1 MESLTAEN
9 RTSTG
14 LRLTFGFSTLVIVL
28 QLTLFLAIGAIA
40 VYVSL
45 YAYLNQVTVSQQQRS
60 EELLRAL
67 HSAARSAHVSKDYAT
82 LSSDFVEIKE
92 KSTSRP
98 LDIII
103 DEIFVLSK
111 EGSVLAHS
119 DFTKVSPQSKSSIDS
134 ISSEYNNAFYH
145 AAIQLQHGQTETR
158 RLKTRQILNIEK
170 SVRFL
175 SAFFPWEMES
185 ALNYSTPL
193 VSNDKLLGTVHL
205 TVQNNLIQ
213 NAIRRILN
221 EYSRFLLILAGGAIL
236 AAILFLTVFAYQLQ
250 LVRKIWEK
258 YLARRIEQ
266 QRFNSQQQVIHTPAG
281 HEPAP
286 RQEGKPEKREKEK
299 PIYDAILLDDSE

>member
-14 LRLTFGFSTLVIVL
+14 LRLTFGFSSLVILL
-28 QLTLFLAIGAIA
+28 QLVLFLTIGAVA

-45 YAYLNQVTVSQQQRS
+45 YAYLNQVTISQQQRS

-67 HSAARSAHVSKDYAT
+67 HSAARSAHISKDYAT

-92 KSTSRP
+92 KSTARP

-111 EGSVLAHS
+111 SGSVLAHS

-134 ISSEYNNAFYH
+134 ISPEYNNAFYH
-145 AAIQLQHGQTETR
+145 AAIQLQPGQVETR

-170 SVRFL
+170 PVRLL
-175 SAFFPWEMES
+175 SALFPWEMES

-193 VSNDKLLGTVHL
+193 ISNDKLLGTVHL

-221 EYSRFLLILAGGAIL
+221 EYSGFLVML
-236 AAILFLTVFAYQLQ
+236 AAGAVLAAFLFLAVFGYQLQ
-250 LVRKIWEK
+250 LVRKAWET
-258 YLARRIEQ
+258 YLAKRIEQ
-266 QRFNSQQQVIHTPAG
+266 QRINQRQVIHTPAG

-286 RQEGKPEKREKEK
+286 QEESKPATKKEK